1 MLGDGNS
8 MEKEGDSGERK
19 EVSMLGDGNSM
30 EKGRHT
36 GEGGVSMIE
45 WKVDSSEERGSM
57 VEEGTSWVGGP
68 LPDWSEE

>member
-1 MLGDGNS
+1 
-8 MEKEGDSGERK
+8 
-19 EVSMLGDGNSM
+19 M

-68 LPDWSEE
+68 LPGWSEE